1 MALPLLGSALGIV
14 GDLAGSWI
22 KGKVDK
28 QKAETEAKVAQAKA
42 KAVVYEKQ
50 ATGELDMEK
59 SLTEQMGG
67 SWKDEAWTIF
77 FIVVL
82 SCCFL
87 PWTQGYVKEGFVF
100 LDTSTPDWFA
110 NCIYIS
116 ITASFGYRI
125 GKAGVGMINSVK
137 KNPGSQTKQK
147 PVKKKG

>member
-1 MALPLLGSALGIV
+1 MALPILGSALSLV
-14 GDLAGSWI
+14 GDLAGSWM
-22 KGKVDK
+22 KGKVEK

-50 ATGELDMEK
+50 ATGELDMER

-77 FIVVL
+77 FIAVL
-82 SCCFL
+82 TACFL
-87 PWTQGYVKEGFVF
+87 PWTQEYVREGFIF

-116 ITASFGYRI
+116 IAASFGYRI

-137 KNPGSQTKQK
+137 RAPSQ
-147 PVKKKG
+147 PVKKKKG

>member
-1 MALPLLGSALGIV
+1 MALPLLGSALGLV

-77 FIVVL
+77 L
-82 SCCFL
+82 LWC
-87 PWTQGYVKEGFVF
+87 
-100 LDTSTPDWFA
+100 
-110 NCIYIS
+110 
-116 ITASFGYRI
+116 
-125 GKAGVGMINSVK
+125 
-137 KNPGSQTKQK
+137 
-147 PVKKKG
+147 

>member
-1 MALPLLGSALGIV
+1 MALPLLGSALGLV

-82 SCCFL
+82 SC
-87 PWTQGYVKEGFVF
+87 
-100 LDTSTPDWFA
+100 
-110 NCIYIS
+110 
-116 ITASFGYRI
+116 
-125 GKAGVGMINSVK
+125 
-137 KNPGSQTKQK
+137 
-147 PVKKKG
+147 